1 MKARALIEC
10 TIDTANPAAE
20 LSAAINAVLAVL
32 PTPDQRL
39 AVLQTLGDDI
49 WRALAD
55 YEAANKPEEDG
66 E

>member
-1 MKARALIEC
+1 MKTRALIEC
-10 TIDTANPAAE
+10 TIDTASPAAE

-32 PTPDQRL
+32 PTPDQRM

-49 WRALAD
+49 GRALAD